1 MESEKSAWY
10 TRTGA
15 KAVTPAEPGDCGL
28 PPVIPHAQAEL
39 GGNTNFPENS
49 SVLYKCE
56 KDFYKIPGMADAV
69 ICLPNNKWTDIKEFC
84 NRSCE
89 VPPRLTYA
97 ALKKIY
103 ISMNYFPV
111 GTVIEYECRPG
122 YRKKPGLPTKVTC
135 LDNVT
140 WSTPETFCDKRSCLH
155 PGEILNGR
163 VDIKTDLL
171 FGSQIFFTCE
181 TGYRLVGAASAFCL
195 LSGSGVDWNEQLPIC
210 TKILCPDP
218 PTITNGWITNER
230 HIYEY
235 RQVVTYECKRGF
247 ILTGDKHISCTVKG
261 DIGAWSGSAPKCRDK
276 SSIPLTSSPRPS
288 TTNMP
293 GIEVSLPP
301 QKHTTIN
308 VPGTEVPST
317 SQKSTTVNDPASK
330 HGPDS
335 GTSTSSPT
343 TEPEEKGLTS
353 GYKAVLYGVV
363 PGVIII
369 GSLILAKFL
378 WDRGKSGMKNT
389 RTKKIYYKTRENNK
403 ESNVLFHNLNEADAA
418 PEIRLPSD
426 KL

>member
-353 GYKAVLYGVV
+353 GYKAVLYGHTGIKWTVLLVV
-363 PGVIII
+363 LVTTGQ
-369 GSLILAKFL
+369 L
-378 WDRGKSGMKNT
+378 M
-389 RTKKIYYKTRENNK
+389 
-403 ESNVLFHNLNEADAA
+403 
-418 PEIRLPSD
+418 
-426 KL
+426 